1 MQKKS
6 YLVMIDQNTLTYD
19 AGKSDISDY
28 SNNHYNTIYIMTSD
42 YARRLATE
50 DLTRRLQKQ
59 PFNTTILNELN
70 KRATRISKC
79 QIEGQKRLDKEKAK
93 YFSKAIIGYK
103 DTEYATEEEMLRG
116 FTCTYADLSPS
127 EKQIYDKL

>member
-1 MQKKS
+1 MQIRS
-6 YLVMIDQNTLTYD
+6 CLRMIDQSILTYD
-19 AGKSDISDY
+19 ISKNNISDY

-42 YARRLATE
+42 YARKLATE
-50 DLTRRLQKQ
+50 DLTRRLQRQ

-93 YFSKAIIGYK
+93 YFSKAVLGYK
-103 DTEYATEEEMLRG
+103 DTEYATEEEMING
-116 FTCTYADLSPS
+116 FSARYEDLSLQ
-127 EKQIYDKL
+127 EKAIYNSL